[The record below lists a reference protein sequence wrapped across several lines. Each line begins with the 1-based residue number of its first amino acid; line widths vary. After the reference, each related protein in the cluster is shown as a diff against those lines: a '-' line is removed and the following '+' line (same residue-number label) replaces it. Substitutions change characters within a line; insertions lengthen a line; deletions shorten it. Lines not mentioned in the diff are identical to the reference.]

1 MLTANSYFQN
11 MKLGP
16 IQLLPH
22 WHFPFFLILLIIFCC
37 PFCPPLSVA
46 HLGLPYHQHGGL
58 QCRHLCTEN
67 GASRKILSVLN
78 GESTIHVTK
87 SGANQMQSLFVPQR
101 EHENRP
107 RWIESKA
114 GIRHVVLRATQLVPF
129 QDTISPTRNPGGW
142 CRESTS
148 HIVLQRVANM
158 TYSEILGNTKA
169 DSGRDSEFSL
179 QNLPI

>member
-16 IQLLPH
+16 IQLPPH

-87 SGANQMQSLFVPQR
+87 SGAKCKACSS
-101 EHENRP
+101 HK
-107 RWIESKA
+107 ESMKTDLA
-114 GIRHVVLRATQLVPF
+114 GLSQPESDMSCSVRRNWFHFKTRFHLQGILGAGAERAPLTSCCNE
-129 QDTISPTRNPGGW
+129 SPT
-142 CRESTS
+142 
-148 HIVLQRVANM
+148 
-158 TYSEILGNTKA
+158 
-169 DSGRDSEFSL
+169 
-179 QNLPI
+179 

>member
-22 WHFPFFLILLIIFCC
+22 WHFPFFLILLIFCC

-58 QCRHLCTEN
+58 QC
-67 GASRKILSVLN
+67 ASRKILSVLN